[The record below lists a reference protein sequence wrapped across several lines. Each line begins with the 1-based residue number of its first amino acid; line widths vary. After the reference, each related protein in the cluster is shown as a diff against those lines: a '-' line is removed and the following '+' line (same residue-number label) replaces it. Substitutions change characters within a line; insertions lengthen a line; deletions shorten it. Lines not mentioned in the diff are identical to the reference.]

1 MYGFNIKITGQMP
14 ASHDDHARN
23 LSNVEMLMSEAV
35 RYLHGMGFVV
45 DAAMLNGREF
55 TASTPVAAVDTVDEP
70 SIEVVSSTEPDPSVI
85 VDLSP
90 TELEISDLDAAT
102 KA

>member
-55 TASTPVAAVDTVDEP
+55 TAAAPIATVDEP